1 MLHWFKFPAMSWG
14 TMMRLSLLSYSTFL
28 TLPFVFSPVQASN
41 QLAGGVWF
49 NYNQSLH
56 SGASEPN
63 NGTIGDEALVLYADG
78 QAEKGQGNWSY
89 SAEWRM
95 GPGSFTDP
103 DNNSTGDQAGMHKAW
118 VGFDFN
124 ESYKLIVGKSQV
136 PFGWKTYN
144 FWPGDMLQGG
154 YGDQMD
160 VGLKLQ
166 GQRSKLHYDIA
177 YFHQDDWG
185 KTSTDTM
192 DDNGHWGGWAPSGS
206 LSSSLSTYRKV
217 QTWVANADI
226 DLTTNHTVGVSLQAG
241 RLHEFTKTDDGKVN
255 GDHSA
260 AVIYYKGT
268 FGNTFVNGEVI
279 QTQRNLPENYASANG
294 LERKVENT
302 RYAFEVGRSSGNW
315 TYYLDANWADP
326 KTKGNNASLVSAY
339 APGIKYNYGPGWI
352 YAEYLTQ
359 DGYIGR
365 NGNVGEGDF
374 SALYL
379 TMDFYF

>member
-1 MLHWFKFPAMSWG
+1 
-14 TMMRLSLLSYSTFL
+14 MRLSPLPLFTLLSFPL
-28 TLPFVFSPVQASN
+28 VFSPAQASN
-41 QLAGGVWF
+41 QLAGGVWL

-56 SGASEPN
+56 SGADEPN

-78 QAEKGQGNWSY
+78 QADEGQGNWSY

-118 VGFDFN
+118 VGFDLN
-124 ESYKLIVGKSQV
+124 DAHKLIVGKSQV

-166 GQRSKLHYDIA
+166 GEASRINYDLA

-185 KTSTDTM
+185 KISTDTM
-192 DDNGHWGGWAPSGS
+192 DDNGHWG
-206 LSSSLSTYRKV
+206 SSTTYRKV
-217 QTWVANADI
+217 QTWVGNVDV
-226 DLTTNHTVGVSLQAG
+226 DLTPNQTVGVALQAG
-241 RLHEFTKTDDGKVN
+241 RLQDFTTADDKVD

-260 AVIYYKGT
+260 AVVYYKGT
-268 FGNTFVNGEVI
+268 FGSTFLKGEVI
-279 QTQRNLPENYASANG
+279 QAQRKLPKHYASTNG
-294 LERKVENT
+294 FESKVENT
-302 RYAFEVGRSSGNW
+302 RYAFEVGRTSGNW
-315 TYYLDANWADP
+315 TYYLDASWADP
-326 KTKGNNASLVSAY
+326 QTKGNDASLVSAY
-339 APGIKYNYGPGWI
+339 APGIKYNYGPGWL

-365 NGNVGEGDF
+365 DGNVGEGDF

-379 TMDFYF
+379 TVDFYF

>member
-1 MLHWFKFPAMSWG
+1 
-14 TMMRLSLLSYSTFL
+14 MRLSPL
-28 TLPFVFSPVQASN
+28 TYTIFFVFPFVVSPVQASN

-56 SGASEPN
+56 SGANEPN

-78 QAEKGQGNWSY
+78 QADKGQGNWSY
-89 SAEWRM
+89 SMEWRM

-103 DNNSTGDQAGMHKAW
+103 ANNSTGDQAGMHKAW
-118 VGFDFN
+118 VGFDLN
-124 ESYKLIVGKSQV
+124 DSHKLIVGKSQV

-166 GQRSKLHYDIA
+166 GEASNLHYDVA

-192 DDNGHWGGWAPSGS
+192 DDNRHWG
-206 LSSSLSTYRKV
+206 SSSTYRKV
-217 QTWVANADI
+217 QTWVGNAGF
-226 DLTTNHTVGVSLQAG
+226 DLTPHQTVGVSLQTG
-241 RLHEFTKTDDGKVN
+241 RLQDFTTADDKVD

-260 AVIYYKGT
+260 AVVYYKGT
-268 FGNTFVNGEVI
+268 FGNTFLKGEMI
-279 QTQRNLPENYASANG
+279 QTQRNLPENYATGNG

-302 RYAFEVGRSSGNW
+302 RYAFEVGQSSGNW
-315 TYYLDANWADP
+315 TYYLDASWADA
-326 KTKGNNASLVSAY
+326 KTKGNDASLVSAY

-374 SALYL
+374 TALYL

>member
-1 MLHWFKFPAMSWG
+1 
-14 TMMRLSLLSYSTFL
+14 MRLSSLSLSTFL
-28 TLPFVFSPVQASN
+28 SIPFIFSQAQASN

-49 NYNQSLH
+49 NYNQSFH
-56 SGASEPN
+56 SGANEPN
-63 NGTIGDEALVLYADG
+63 NGTIGDEALILYADG
-78 QAEKGQGNWSY
+78 QADEGQGNWSY

-103 DNNSTGDQAGMHKAW
+103 DNNSTGDQSGMHKAW

-124 ESYKLIVGKSQV
+124 DSYKLIVGKSQV

-166 GQRSKLHYDIA
+166 GKATNLHYDVA
-177 YFHQDDWG
+177 YYHQDDWG

-192 DDNGHWGGWAPSGS
+192 DDNRHWG
-206 LSSSLSTYRKV
+206 SSTTYRKV
-217 QTWVANADI
+217 QTWVGNLDVN
-226 DLTTNHTVGVSLQAG
+226 LTKNHTVGAALQAG
-241 RLHEFTKTDDGKVN
+241 KLQDFSYTNSNDGSKVD

-260 AVIYYKGT
+260 LVVYYKGT
-268 FGNTFVNGEVI
+268 FGKTFLNGEVI
-279 QTQRNLPENYASANG
+279 QAQRNLPENYATSNG

-315 TYYLDANWADP
+315 TYYLDASWADP
-326 KTKGNNASLVSAY
+326 QTKGNDANLVAAY

-359 DGYIGR
+359 DGYIDR
-365 NGNVGEGDF
+365 NGTVGKGDF
-374 SALYL
+374 NALYL

>member
-1 MLHWFKFPAMSWG
+1 MV
-14 TMMRLSLLSYSTFL
+14 RLSSLSLFSFL
-28 TLPFVFSPVQASN
+28 SIPFVFSQAQASN

-49 NYNQSLH
+49 NYNQSFQ
-56 SGASEPN
+56 SGANEPN
-63 NGTIGDEALVLYADG
+63 NGTIGDEALILYADG
-78 QAEKGQGNWSY
+78 QAEEGQGNWSY

-103 DNNSTGDQAGMHKAW
+103 DNNSTGDQSGMHKAW

-124 ESYKLIVGKSQV
+124 DSYKLIVGKSQV

-166 GQRSKLHYDIA
+166 GKASNLHYDVA
-177 YFHQDDWG
+177 YYHQDDWG

-192 DDNGHWGGWAPSGS
+192 DDNGHWG
-206 LSSSLSTYRKV
+206 SSATYRKV
-217 QTWVANADI
+217 QTAVGNVGI
-226 DLTTNHTVGVSLQAG
+226 DLTSNQTIGAALQAG
-241 RLHEFTKTDDGKVN
+241 RLQDFTTANDKVD

-260 AVIYYKGT
+260 IVIYYKGVFGKT
-268 FGNTFVNGEVI
+268 FLNGEVI
-279 QTQRNLPENYASANG
+279 QAQRNLPENYASTNG

-315 TYYLDANWADP
+315 TYYLDASWADP
-326 KTKGNNASLVSAY
+326 QTKGNNANLVAAY

-379 TMDFYF
+379 TADFYF